1 MMLWQLYIKLLSLKT
16 VTSEISKLF
25 PSTLNIEQ
33 ILFLKMY
40 ILYFLN
46 KKGNLNMLFQ
56 AFLERR
62 RNIIQVSENTLFTY
76 QDAREKCFL
85 SDANNIYSFITIIF
99 FKKNRICLYI
109 LKEMHVIFWR
119 NFPKIYFRLKAR
131 QHKILDC
138 LSKILKSELK
148 TFQIF
153 LFLAFRI
160 WIVQW
165 MRYETQ

>member
-1 MMLWQLYIKLLSLKT
+1 MMLCQLCIKLLSLKT

-85 SDANNIYSFITIIF
+85 SDANNIYSFITIILKKQNLF
-99 FKKNRICLYI
+99 LHFKG
-109 LKEMHVIFWR
+109 KECDFLAKFSKDIFQ
-119 NFPKIYFRLKAR
+119 LKADNT
-131 QHKILDC
+131 KY
-138 LSKILKSELK
+138 
-148 TFQIF
+148 
-153 LFLAFRI
+153 
-160 WIVQW
+160 WIVC
-165 MRYETQ
+165 RKY